1 MRRRLFRSPL
11 VVLGFVQR
19 LLRVFANTDH
29 MALRH
34 YVGDAG
40 GCSLDAAAA
49 GVGPQFDPPPAS
61 IENMD

>member
-1 MRRRLFRSPL
+1 M
-11 VVLGFVQR
+11 VLGFVQR